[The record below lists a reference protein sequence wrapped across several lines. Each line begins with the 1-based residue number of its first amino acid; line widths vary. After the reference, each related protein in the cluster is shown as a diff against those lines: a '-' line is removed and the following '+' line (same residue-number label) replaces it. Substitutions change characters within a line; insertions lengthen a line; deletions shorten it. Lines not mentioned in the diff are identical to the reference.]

1 MAVRSLALERSGIR
15 INPGVAALL
24 GAMGIWGA
32 TYVVTDAV
40 LGAMGPF
47 SILLFRVVIAV
58 AVLAPFAWK
67 AGFRPRMI
75 VQPTFLLFGFTGMA
89 LHLGLE
95 NVGIQHTSPGSAAL
109 VIATAPA
116 VTLVASVLFLK
127 EKLTLIR
134 SAGITLAIAGAALVT
149 QGAASSGGR
158 SELVGNLLVFGG
170 VLAWGVYAVQGKRL
184 STSVPGIVSTT
195 ASAAAAALLVAPV
208 AIGEM
213 VLGNAPTFDSG
224 SIAGILFLGAGAN
237 AAAFALWNFSLKH
250 VDASVAGSYINL
262 VPVIG
267 VALAVMLGE
276 TMTTL
281 QLIGGAVVM
290 AGVWLTTDRKRVPS
304 PA

>member
-1 MAVRSLALERSGIR
+1 MSASSLTLERSGAR
-15 INPGVAALL
+15 INPGIAALL

-47 SILLFRVVIAV
+47 SILLFRFVIAF
-58 AVLAPFAWK
+58 ALLAPFAWR
-67 AGFRPRMI
+67 AGFRPRM
-75 VQPTFLLFGFTGMA
+75 VFQPIFLLFGFTGMV
-89 LHLGLE
+89 LHLALE
-95 NVGIQHTSPGSAAL
+95 NLGLQHTSPGSASL

-116 VTLVASVLFLK
+116 VTFVASVLFLR
-127 EKLTLIR
+127 EKMTLVR
-134 SAGITLAIAGAALVT
+134 SLGIALSVAGAVLVT
-149 QGAASSGGR
+149 QGAVATGGR
-158 SELVGNLLVFGG
+158 GELLGNLLVFGG

-184 STSVPGIVSTT
+184 STSVPGIVSTA
-195 ASAAAAALLVAPV
+195 ASAGAATLLIAPI

-213 VLGNAPTFDSG
+213 FVGQAPTFDGG

-267 VALAVMLGE
+267 VILALMLGE
-276 TMTTL
+276 TMTVT
-281 QLIGGAVVM
+281 QWIGGAVVM
-290 AGVWLTTDRKRVPS
+290 AGVWLTERKRLPQT
-304 PA
+304 A